1 MVHLCIFAKSLFNSR
16 PEVLSWILEDKDV
29 SSGNSLVF
37 EDNPSD
43 KLLYIKN
50 NNGLSIEPWGTPAL
64 TSDQSETC
72 PFNKTLCF
80 PFLRKLH
87 KNLVNY

>member
-1 MVHLCIFAKSLFNSR
+1 MVHLCIFTKSLFNSR
-16 PEVLSWILEDKDV
+16 PKVLSWIIEDKDV
-29 SSGNSLVF
+29 LSGNSLVF
-37 EDNPSD
+37 EDNPD

-50 NNGLSIEPWGTPAL
+50 NNGLSIEAWGTPAI

-80 PFLRKLH
+80 PFLGKLH
-87 KNLVNY
+87 KNLVYY